1 MGRGFFR
8 ARSILPVV
16 VTNVESSCEPHLW
29 SRNRKVV
36 EGKIQGQLGVSA
48 QRLRWSTSSLSP
60 RGCLDHH
67 HRRWPSQ
74 QQPLTSITFRLLADR
89 QRPHSKLSPSLSVS
103 AQSLSIFISL
113 FLSFRDLVGL
123 GSLFLSL
130 SLRALA
136 LLRLGPPLFCLN
148 ETTTANHR
156 QAIPPT
162 PRLYTST
169 SLSPLNPT
177 AVEQPC
183 RRLNNPDNRNLLYP
197 SVPRQEVPLRTG

>member
-1 MGRGFFR
+1 VGRGFFR

-16 VTNVESSCEPHLW
+16 VTNVESSCEHHLW

-130 SLRALA
+130 SLCALS
-136 LLRLGPPLFCLN
+136 LFSVSVLPSFVLTKPPRPTTDKLYRLHLASTPP
-148 ETTTANHR
+148 HR
-156 QAIPPT
+156 
-162 PRLYTST
+162 YHH
-169 SLSPLNPT
+169 
-177 AVEQPC
+177 
-183 RRLNNPDNRNLLYP
+183 
-197 SVPRQEVPLRTG
+197 